1 MVKQNAAFE
10 QQMGTLK
17 TTGVTDAKIQL
28 AEAKASLN
36 KAEIA
41 AKANDIV
48 NPDEAKPAVK
58 PDANA
63 GAEKLEPVAK
73 QDGVEPKLA
82 EKPADAAKPNEAE
95 PAAKLDA
102 NAKAEEPEPAVKQ
115 DGVEPKP
122 AEKPADAAKPDEAK
136 PAEKPLSVA
145 DAKKAV
151 LEAKIKLDA
160 VRAARMDDETY
171 VSSTRTVA
179 RYDAMMNIVASVGQV
194 AQSLIQNSN
203 AYMQAGITEKGA
215 EQQKA
220 QEELDQTKDL
230 FSQAQEL
237 VNQIIKLMQA
247 VIAAESQSM
256 RDAIQV

>member
-1 MVKQNAAFE
+1 MR
-10 QQMGTLK
+10 
-17 TTGVTDAKIQL
+17 
-28 AEAKASLN
+28 KAS
-36 KAEIA
+36 AE
-41 AKANDIV
+41 
-48 NPDEAKPAVK
+48 
-58 PDANA
+58 
-63 GAEKLEPVAK
+63 
-73 QDGVEPKLA
+73 
-82 EKPADAAKPNEAE
+82 
-95 PAAKLDA
+95 
-102 NAKAEEPEPAVKQ
+102 AEEPEPAAKQ

-122 AEKPADAAKPDEAK
+122 AEKPADAAKPGEAE
-136 PAEKPLSVA
+136 PAEKPLSVE

-194 AQSLIQNSN
+194 AQSLVQNTN
-203 AYMQAGITEKGA
+203 AYMQAGITEKSA

-256 RDAIQV
+256 RDSIQV